1 MTGSDPSP
9 FETLGLDDDAGLD
22 EVLAARRRLAKRL
35 HPDIGGD
42 PVAMQRVNDAVG
54 AALRILTERGSNDS
68 APEAAPGVPNPNRP
82 DTRRTVNGATDAERR
97 RGDARRRLVLE
108 DHPSFT
114 VDALPVV
121 AHAALGLVAAEIGHV
136 LVDESPYLL
145 EVAIDSLDCWCR
157 LEIVPDAGSCSVGVT
172 VSAVDPDLEATRD
185 LWVAR
190 LNALD
195 WSQLSPD

>member
-9 FETLGLDDDAGLD
+9 FETLGLDDDVGLD

-42 PVAMQRVNDAVG
+42 PAAMQRVNAAVG
-54 AALRILTERGSNDS
+54 AAVRILTERRSNDPS
-68 APEAAPGVPNPNRP
+68 SEVAPGTPITYRP
-82 DTRRTVNGATDAERR
+82 DTRPTVDDAPGSDRSG
-97 RGDARRRLVLE
+97 GDERRRLVVE

-121 AHAALGLVAAEIGHV
+121 AHAALGLVAAEIGSV
-136 LVDESPYLL
+136 LVDEPPYLL
-145 EVAIDSLDCWCR
+145 EVTIDALGCWCR
-157 LEIVPDAGSCSVGVT
+157 LEVVPDAGSSSVGLT

-185 LWVAR
+185 LFVAR

-195 WSQLSPD
+195 WSRLGLG